1 MKTKALLIWSQFVS
15 VLKRQA
21 LQRGAVCLAFL
32 GVLTLP
38 TPARAADSFNFR
50 GRFAN
55 AVFRSTDPTG
65 CIVTVVFVT
74 VTEGRL
80 HNPPGPPSASV
91 ATDPVATV
99 RIAQDDYCTS
109 AYLHAFGEATLTDET
124 FQVNKELTSAS
135 LNATV
140 LVINDAHDLFAYDVD
155 LALTWTGTGEL
166 VRQSDRFHFH
176 ASDFSFQS
184 RSNGTFRDAV
194 ASGSVSLAASL
205 GDTNLTPQA
214 SMDAQIGSV
223 KSGTLSLQK

>member
-1 MKTKALLIWSQFVS
+1 
-15 VLKRQA
+15 
-21 LQRGAVCLAFL
+21 
-32 GVLTLP
+32 
-38 TPARAADSFNFR
+38 
-50 GRFAN
+50 
-55 AVFRSTDPTG
+55 
-65 CIVTVVFVT
+65 
-74 VTEGRL
+74 
-80 HNPPGPPSASV
+80 
-91 ATDPVATV
+91 VATV

-176 ASDFSFQS
+176 ASDFGFQS

-214 SMDAQIGSV
+214 SMDAQDRVGEVWHFEPPEVISPLGSKITQAIHNTDSAV
-223 KSGTLSLQK
+223 LRMQLVGAIPQPRWQGSLI